1 MVYLKVEQLL
11 ELSGRVLGALD
22 AVADGTRV
30 LVDLVV
36 ITALVC
42 LVTEEVDGF
51 VLGAEL
57 LLGLDV
63 LQAVC
68 LVPASGEDVE

>member
-1 MVYLKVEQLL
+1 VVYLKVEQLL
-11 ELSGRVLGALD
+11 ELSGCVLGALD

-36 ITALVC
+36 VTALVC
-42 LVTEEVDGF
+42 LVTEEVDGC

-68 LVPASGEDVE
+68 LVPTSGEDVE